1 MKKLILAS
9 ASPRRFELMSLLNY
23 PFEVVVPLNE
33 EVVDET
39 LSLRKQVESLAL
51 DKATE
56 VFASH
61 RDAIVIAADT
71 VIQFESTLM
80 GKPHT
85 EKNAF
90 KMLKKLQ
97 GETHEVITAVAILSS
112 TKTKIFSEVTE
123 VTFNPMS
130 DQEIKEYID
139 TKEPLDKAGA
149 YTIQE
154 KGALF
159 IQGIKGDFYT
169 VMGLP
174 ISKVYQILKEDF
186 KLYKK
191 DSQ

>member
-23 PFEVVVPLNE
+23 PFEVVIPLNE

-39 LSLRKQVESLAL
+39 LSLRKQVENLAL

-56 VFASH
+56 VFTSH
-61 RDAIVIAADT
+61 TDAIVIAADT

-112 TKTKIFSEVTE
+112 TKTIIFSEVTE

-174 ISKVYQILKEDF
+174 ISKVYQILKDDF
-186 KLYKK
+186 KLYNK

>member
-23 PFEVVVPLNE
+23 PYEVVIPLNE

>member
-23 PFEVVVPLNE
+23 PYEVVIPLNE

-56 VFASH
+56 VFTSH
-61 RDAIVIAADT
+61 TDAIVIAADT

-97 GETHEVITAVAILSS
+97 GETHEVITVVAILSS

-186 KLYKK
+186 KLYNK